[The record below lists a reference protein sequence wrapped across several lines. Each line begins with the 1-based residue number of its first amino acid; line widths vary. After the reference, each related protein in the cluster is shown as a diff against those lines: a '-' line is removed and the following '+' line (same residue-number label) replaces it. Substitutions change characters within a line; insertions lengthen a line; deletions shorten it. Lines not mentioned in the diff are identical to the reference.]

1 MITEKTKDLEGRKKD
16 LTKKR
21 TESLEPGDQDTETR
35 QKLEDRRH
43 LLTGYYIPRGIPR
56 QIYSRQMIF
65 KTTQEGEKVA
75 VELPD

>member
-1 MITEKTKDLEGRKKD
+1 MITEKIKDLEDRGKK

-21 TESLEPGDQDTETR
+21 IEPLEPGDQDTETR
-35 QKLEDRRH
+35 QKLEDRTH

-56 QIYSRQMIF
+56 QIHSKQMIL
-65 KTTQEGEKVA
+65 KTSQEGEKVA